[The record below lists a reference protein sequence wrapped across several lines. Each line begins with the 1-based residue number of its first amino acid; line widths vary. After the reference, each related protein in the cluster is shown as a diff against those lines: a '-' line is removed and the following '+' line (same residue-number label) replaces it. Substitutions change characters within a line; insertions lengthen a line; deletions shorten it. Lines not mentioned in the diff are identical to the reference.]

1 MPLAVPPN
9 HLKSAYASGHVP
21 KSSEECLRLWPGI
34 PSSKGCQ
41 KFSRGS
47 GLKTKVLDNV
57 KSTHTSGCVRS
68 SEEYLYLKS
77 AYASLAVSGHLKSAR
92 IEKMTFDTIT
102 EFWKSGIKRS
112 PYIHREGG
120 MVCGVRPR
128 YLSAWLH
135 PRCLSRWLRPR

>member
-77 AYASLAVSGHLKSAR
+77 AYASGCV
-92 IEKMTFDTIT
+92 
-102 EFWKSGIKRS
+102 RS
-112 PYIHREGG
+112 SEECPNRKNDF
-120 MVCGVRPR
+120 
-128 YLSAWLH
+128 
-135 PRCLSRWLRPR
+135 

>member
-21 KSSEECLRLWPGI
+21 KSSEECLRLWPGV

-57 KSTHTSGCVRS
+57 EEYPHLWLCARS

-77 AYASLAVSGHLKSAR
+77 AYASAVSGHLKSAR
-92 IEKMTFDTIT
+92 IEKNDF
-102 EFWKSGIKRS
+102 
-112 PYIHREGG
+112 
-120 MVCGVRPR
+120 
-128 YLSAWLH
+128 
-135 PRCLSRWLRPR
+135 

>member
-77 AYASLAVSGHLKSAR
+77 AYTSSFWSGQPEDSPHDSP
-92 IEKMTFDTIT
+92 TFHSSR
-102 EFWKSGIKRS
+102 EFRKAG
-112 PYIHREGG
+112 
-120 MVCGVRPR
+120 
-128 YLSAWLH
+128 
-135 PRCLSRWLRPR
+135 SRRGP

>member
-34 PSSKGCQ
+34 PSSTGCQ

-57 KSTHTSGCVRS
+57 KEYPHLWLCARSSEECLCLWLCAWS

-77 AYASLAVSGHLKSAR
+77 AYASGYV
-92 IEKMTFDTIT
+92 
-102 EFWKSGIKRS
+102 RS
-112 PYIHREGG
+112 SEECPNRKK
-120 MVCGVRPR
+120 
-128 YLSAWLH
+128 
-135 PRCLSRWLRPR
+135 

>member
-21 KSSEECLRLWPGI
+21 KSSEECLRLWPGV

-57 KSTHTSGCVRS
+57 KSTHTSGCVPGH
-68 SEEYLYLKS
+68 LKS
-77 AYASLAVSGHLKSAR
+77 AYASGCVPGHLKS
-92 IEKMTFDTIT
+92 TFI
-102 EFWKSGIKRS
+102 
-112 PYIHREGG
+112 
-120 MVCGVRPR
+120 
-128 YLSAWLH
+128 
-135 PRCLSRWLRPR
+135 